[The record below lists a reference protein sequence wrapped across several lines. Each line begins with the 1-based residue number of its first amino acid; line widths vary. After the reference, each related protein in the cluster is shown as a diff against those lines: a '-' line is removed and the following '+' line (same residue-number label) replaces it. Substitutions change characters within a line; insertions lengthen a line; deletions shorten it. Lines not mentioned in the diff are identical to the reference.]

1 MDDLF
6 KAHCKALEERE
17 YADLF
22 KLMAKALGPKP
33 RQSRK
38 PRLVIAKSIA
48 ATKRKSIAPKKPA
61 LLIPSKLLSDR
72 ELLGGL
78 SDAVVRGRLSG
89 TDAVAAE
96 RLVQAGKPLP
106 KAVRNAILGRGR

>member
-1 MDDLF
+1 MDELF
-6 KAHCKALEERE
+6 KTHCRALDEGE
-17 YADLF
+17 YADVF
-22 KLMAKALGPKP
+22 KLMHKALGPKP

-38 PRLVIAKSIA
+38 PRLLIAKSIA
-48 ATKRKSIAPKKPA
+48 ATKRKSIAPKKPV
-61 LLIPSKLLSDR
+61 LMIPSKILSDR

-96 RLVQAGKPLP
+96 KLVQAGKPLP
-106 KAVRNAILGRGR
+106 KATRNAILGRKS

>member
-33 RQSRK
+33 RQSRQ
-38 PRLVIAKSIA
+38 PRLVVAKSIA
-48 ATKRKSIAPKKPA
+48 ATKRKSIAKKP
-61 LLIPSKLLSDR
+61 LLAVVRTGPSDR
-72 ELLGGL
+72 ELMGAI
-78 SDAVVRGRLSG
+78 SDACARGWISG
-89 TDAVAAE
+89 TDALEAQRLLE
-96 RLVQAGKPLP
+96 RGKPLP
-106 KAVRNAILGRGR
+106 KATRNAILGRKG